1 MNSTMPTFKGQFAS
15 IVLIGRHNP
24 QILNHDF
31 LVRHDVLPRESEPFR
46 SLLADSGRG
55 PGSGVS
61 PFSEFISTPVASSIR
76 YGPIA
81 VTVDESRFQIV
92 DHGYFDHPSSTT
104 IVDIIKRY
112 FGKLLIHTP
121 LQIGG
126 VNFNGLVVFRNLEDE
141 WEFDRRIGI
150 SRPVVQSWAK
160 SPDNLRISSKVS
172 FTREHYAVEFQVA
185 KPKGFTDNGLVNT
198 NYEHTFHSLDDM
210 MKWVGSI
217 EELYRDF
224 VGVLQSL
231 DVEVMA

>member
-1 MNSTMPTFKGQFAS
+1 MASFKGQFAS

-104 IVDIIKRY
+104 IVDIINRY

-141 WEFDRRIGI
+141 WAFDSRIGI
-150 SRPVVQSWAK
+150 SRSVVQSWAK
-160 SPDNLRISSKVS
+160 RPTISESAPRS
-172 FTREHYAVEFQVA
+172 LLQGSTILSNSRSRR
-185 KPKGFTDNGLVNT
+185 PKGFTDNGFLNM
-198 NYEHTFHSLDDM
+198 NYEHKFHSLDDM
-210 MKWVGSI
+210 MRWVGSI

-224 VGVLQSL
+224 VAVLQSL

>member
-1 MNSTMPTFKGQFAS
+1 M
-15 IVLIGRHNP
+15 
-24 QILNHDF
+24 
-31 LVRHDVLPRESEPFR
+31 
-46 SLLADSGRG
+46 
-55 PGSGVS
+55 
-61 PFSEFISTPVASSIR
+61 ASSIR

-112 FGKLLIHTP
+112 FGKLLVHTP

-160 SPDNLRISSKVS
+160 RRQSQNQLKGRFHKGALFCRIPG
-172 FTREHYAVEFQVA
+172 REA
-185 KPKGFTDNGLVNT
+185 KGIHG
-198 NYEHTFHSLDDM
+198 
-210 MKWVGSI
+210 
-217 EELYRDF
+217 
-224 VGVLQSL
+224 
-231 DVEVMA
+231 